1 MSRRAL
7 LALAVPVLIA
17 AGALALSPTIG
28 GVAPESRG
36 DTTWIAILSGQFAVD
51 TTTVSECTDAE
62 NPRLCYAQAFG
73 NIAFNEGGGRAMSLL
88 LETSAGAEDELSD
101 CHSIAH
107 MVGTASYYGVDK
119 DFAGAI
125 AAGTREC
132 AGGYYHGVAA
142 AEAASNPGDEPAE
155 LGVRL
160 ANLCYVASRAAPI
173 VNGVSALEAVM
184 TECAHGIGHV
194 AQHTYDYDIPTALI
208 SCDAMRA
215 ELGAL
220 RIGGEEDR
228 ETFFTCAQG
237 VFMENRNSGGGPEA
251 KWIKADD
258 PIYPCDEFDDEE
270 VGLACW
276 DVVPSA
282 VTAPGSAGGSDIVEA
297 ARLKFEVCAKAEREA
312 WRDRCNAITRRVSI
326 NGENMSAALYRA
338 ICALDPVSIEQC
350 LRDIGS
356 EIMLRNSSVDL
367 GSIVCSAAESP
378 SEIEACGFGLGEG
391 LRYVPLP
398 IERCDEFAAAL
409 IDPCRR
415 AYQLR

>member
-7 LALAVPVLIA
+7 LALTVPVLIA
-17 AGALALSPTIG
+17 AGAIALSSASDR
-28 GVAPESRG
+28 VASESRG
-36 DTTWIAILSGQFAVD
+36 DTTWIAILSGQFTVD
-51 TTTVSECTDAE
+51 ATTVDECTDAE

-88 LETSAGAEDELSD
+88 LETSAGAKDELSD

-107 MVGTASYYGVDK
+107 MVGTAAYYGVDK
-119 DFAGAI
+119 DFADAI
-125 AAGTREC
+125 AAGSREC

-142 AEAASNPGDEPAE
+142 AEAASNPGDDPVE
-155 LGVRL
+155 LGDRL
-160 ANLCYVASRAAPI
+160 ANLCYVASREAPI

-194 AQHTYDYDIPTALI
+194 AQHTYEYDIPTALL
-208 SCDAMRA
+208 SCDAMRS
-215 ELGAL
+215 ELKAL
-220 RIGGEEDR
+220 KISSEEDR

-276 DVVPSA
+276 DAVPSA
-282 VTAPGSAGGSDIVEA
+282 VTVLNDAGEVDIVEA

-312 WRDRCNAITRRVSI
+312 WRDRCYEITRRVSI

-338 ICALDPVSIEQC
+338 ICVLDPVSIERC
-350 LRDIGS
+350 LLDIGS
-356 EIMLRNSSVDL
+356 EIMLRNSSIEL

-378 SEIEACGFGLGEG
+378 SEIESCGRGLGLG

-398 IERCDEFAAAL
+398 IELCDGFTPL
-409 IDPCRR
+409 LRGPCRQ
-415 AYQLR
+415 AYEFR